1 MTPDELAD
9 YERWVADERARVAA
23 HQPPTTAAD
32 HAFLEQLGRELDA
45 APHLQDYFRQLE
57 PPYPLP
63 MPDDDV
69 QDAAQRAIEDL
80 AGQRRMAWLGD
91 GAVQVHLIAS
101 LISDLQF
108 RLDEAIVLA
117 ADQQVELADI
127 ARLAGLSVAETRQTI
142 ANIDP
147 ENDLAH

>member
-9 YERWVADERARVAA
+9 YQRWVADERARVAA

-45 APHLQDYFRQLE
+45 APHLQDYFQQLE
-57 PPYPLP
+57 PPYPQP

-91 GAVQVHLIAS
+91 GPIQVHLIAS
-101 LISDLQF
+101 LINDLQL

-117 ADQQVELADI
+117 ADQEIGLTDI
-127 ARLAGLSVAETRQTI
+127 ARLAGTSPEQARQTI
-142 ANIDP
+142 AAIDP